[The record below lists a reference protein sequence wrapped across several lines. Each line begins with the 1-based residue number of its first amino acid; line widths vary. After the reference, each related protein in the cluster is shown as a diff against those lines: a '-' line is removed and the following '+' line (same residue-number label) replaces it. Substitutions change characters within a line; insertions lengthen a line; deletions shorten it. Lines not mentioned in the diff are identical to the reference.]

1 MDYVNNNDQLIG
13 KMSITQH
20 KFLDLVNLVL
30 VTTWQTFNSQFYQQ
44 TDGVAREDQHVSHS

>member
-30 VTTWQTFNSQFYQQ
+30 ATTWQTFNPQFYQQ